1 MRTIPPQ
8 AKSVEQLI
16 VDAFDDLA
24 DGGYPPPEPL
34 GPVLFGVSLGRVNNL
49 RSVAFE
55 PTPMVLG
62 TFETLIGYVGT
73 KQQSEPT
80 LPNLGFARAL
90 TAKKAR
96 LEAGRR
102 WKQSRNRSQ

>member
-24 DGGYPPPEPL
+24 DGSYPPPEPL
-34 GPVLFGVSLGRVNNL
+34 GPVLFGVSLGRVNDL

-62 TFETLIGYVGT
+62 TLEPLVGYVGT
-73 KQQSEPT
+73 TAERADATQSGVR
-80 LPNLGFARAL
+80 LGSYGEEGL
-90 TAKKAR
+90 GQR
-96 LEAGRR
+96 LVGG
-102 WKQSRNRSQ
+102 